1 MKILYLIPARGG
13 SKGLKKKNILKL
25 LDKPMINYTLDAV
38 LPLLGN
44 NDEVCVSTDNN
55 EIKDVVEKNGIK
67 VPFIRPSYLASDSAT
82 TKDVINHALEWYSN
96 NNKLFDLVVLLQ
108 PTSPLR
114 TSIHI
119 KECLKLWNKDIDMIV
134 SVKETD
140 ANPYYVLF
148 EEDQNLF
155 LKKSKEGSFTR
166 RQDCPKVY
174 EYNGAIYVISV
185 DSLKHKDFNNF
196 DRKKKYLM
204 SKESSIDVDDF
215 IDFNLAE
222 LMIKKLNV

>member
-1 MKILYLIPARGG
+1 
-13 SKGLKKKNILKL
+13 
-25 LDKPMINYTLDAV
+25 MINYTLDAV

-44 NDEVCVSTDNN
+44 NDEVCVSTDNK

-67 VPFIRPSYLASDSAT
+67 VPFIRPNYLASDSAT

>member
-44 NDEVCVSTDNN
+44 NDEVCVSTDNK

-67 VPFIRPSYLASDSAT
+67 VPFIRPNYLASDSAT